1 MTVWKEKM
9 GCVCVY
15 QGVEGGGGAGG
26 KLGKAEL

>member
-15 QGVEGGGGAGG
+15 QGVEGGAGG